1 MIMVDYAQPFFNCFK
16 LLTAAPK
23 AEVKMYSCDVDICD
37 TEGSPVCK
45 PLEEPG
51 PGLLDME
58 GDISFPADN
67 LCKQLRPDQALQN
80 CWLTLDS
87 NYI

>member
-1 MIMVDYAQPFFNCFK
+1 
-16 LLTAAPK
+16 
-23 AEVKMYSCDVDICD
+23 MYSCDVDICD

-58 GDISFPADN
+58 GRYLSFPADN
-67 LCKQLRPDQALQN
+67 LCKHTVKTRSGLQN
-80 CWLTLDS
+80 CWPILDPK
-87 NYI
+87 NII

>member
-45 PLEEPG
+45 PLEEAG

-58 GDISFPADN
+58 GDISFLADN
-67 LCKQLRPDQALQN
+67 LCIQFRPDQAYKTAGLFWIQ
-80 CWLTLDS
+80 T
-87 NYI
+87 I